1 MICFVT
7 TAHLLSGMLDEY
19 TYHYDKDDNVKE
31 QDGKDRAQVGTK
43 QHTSVANEAAG
54 GKKSESNG
62 QV

>member
-1 MICFVT
+1 
-7 TAHLLSGMLDEY
+7 MLDEY
-19 TYHYDKDDNVKE
+19 TYHYDKDNNVKE